1 MPESQKDEKI
11 EWLRDREYRKI
22 SSNVCI
28 LEIQEEK
35 RMKKGENEWGRSNIW
50 GNNGWQFSET
60 FQNVKLHIQEAI
72 QISSRIKFR
81 IRRCGIYHDFIY
93 TYFVYYHW
101 TLL

>member
-35 RMKKGENEWGRSNIW
+35 RMKKGENE
-50 GNNGWQFSET
+50 
-60 FQNVKLHIQEAI
+60 
-72 QISSRIKFR
+72 
-81 IRRCGIYHDFIY
+81 
-93 TYFVYYHW
+93 
-101 TLL
+101 